1 MNKGYGD
8 AGASWHKKATKGF
21 RAMSGSPKEDI
32 DANNYTLRQRA
43 RMLYMAAPIATSAI
57 RTNRTN
63 VVGIGLQLK
72 SRIDREALGM
82 TQEAADAWQAQAE
95 REFALWSENKRACD
109 ATGVNNF
116 AAMQQLALSSWLVS
130 GDVFAV
136 VKQYEPTPLT
146 PYSLRL
152 HLIEADRVATPTT
165 SGIITPMLLTT
176 GKAANGNTIYDGVEV
191 NSDGQIEAYHIRSTY
206 PFELGST
213 TTTWARVQ
221 AYGERTGLPNI
232 LHVMESERP
241 DQYRGVSYLAQVIEP
256 LLQLRRYTESELTAA
271 VVESFFTAFIKTE
284 AGAGDNPFNEVGSS
298 LPEVSRDPNEYEM
311 GPGQIN
317 IMEPGEDVT
326 FADPKRPASGFNTFL
341 RAGYNMER
349 YTPPFVAP
357 RRVLTLDELRKRGFG
372 EALYSQLTPEQRQQ
386 TLILRDADELG
397 ELITNREEAMAAET
411 MLTNGCVMKHIADD
425 VDKADEMEIRFYS
438 EASNPATYTPTAKWD
453 ATGGKILKDL
463 EAMIRMLTKR
473 GLRASDLVCSPDVAD
488 TIINDAAVQKL
499 LDNRRI
505 EIGNVEP
512 ELLPDG
518 AAIVAR
524 LNVLGRIISVIS
536 YDLTYT
542 DDEGKD
548 KLYIPSG
555 KCVLTAPGA
564 GRTAYGAVSQVE
576 QSDGEFHTYAGRR
589 VPKYVSSA
597 EGNSRTLTI
606 SSRPLMI
613 PNNKNPFIVADVLT
627 D

>member
-1 MNKGYGD
+1 
-8 AGASWHKKATKGF
+8 
-21 RAMSGSPKEDI
+21 
-32 DANNYTLRQRA
+32 
-43 RMLYMAAPIATSAI
+43 
-57 RTNRTN
+57 
-63 VVGIGLQLK
+63 
-72 SRIDREALGM
+72 
-82 TQEAADAWQAQAE
+82 
-95 REFALWSENKRACD
+95 
-109 ATGVNNF
+109 
-116 AAMQQLALSSWLVS
+116 
-130 GDVFAV
+130 
-136 VKQYEPTPLT
+136 
-146 PYSLRL
+146 
-152 HLIEADRVATPTT
+152 
-165 SGIITPMLLTT
+165 
-176 GKAANGNTIYDGVEV
+176 
-191 NSDGQIEAYHIRSTY
+191 
-206 PFELGST
+206 
-213 TTTWARVQ
+213 
-221 AYGERTGLPNI
+221 
-232 LHVMESERP
+232 
-241 DQYRGVSYLAQVIEP
+241 
-256 LLQLRRYTESELTAA
+256 
-271 VVESFFTAFIKTE
+271 
-284 AGAGDNPFNEVGSS
+284 
-298 LPEVSRDPNEYEM
+298 
-311 GPGQIN
+311 
-317 IMEPGEDVT
+317 
-326 FADPKRPASGFNTFL
+326 
-341 RAGYNMER
+341 
-349 YTPPFVAP
+349 
-357 RRVLTLDELRKRGFG
+357 
-372 EALYSQLTPEQRQQ
+372 
-386 TLILRDADELG
+386 
-397 ELITNREEAMAAET
+397 MAAET

-518 AAIVAR
+518 AAIVAH

-542 DDEGKD
+542 DDEGND

-564 GRTAYGAVSQVE
+564 GHTAYGAVSQVE
-576 QSDGEFHTYAGRR
+576 QSDGEFHTYTGRR

-627 D
+627 N